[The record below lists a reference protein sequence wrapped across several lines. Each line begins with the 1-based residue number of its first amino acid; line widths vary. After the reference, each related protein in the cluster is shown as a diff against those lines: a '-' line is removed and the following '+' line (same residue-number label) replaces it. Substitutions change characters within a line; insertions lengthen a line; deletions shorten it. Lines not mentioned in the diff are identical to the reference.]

1 MFKPMDKKNNQK
13 LKLKTLS
20 YLNLCIFSLQVLDEG
35 KVIEFEPPYI
45 LLQRSNSFLYKLVE
59 QTGKAEAL
67 HLLEIAK
74 AAYNKEQ
81 LPVPLPDGNVTIIEN
96 LAAETEENSI
106 VNQPNGLQSNATVD
120 SIDRDTIINTK
131 NAEVP
136 SEDSSSMDNKDVK
149 VEIVEESSVEAENK
163 VAEELQDFTDNH
175 DENVETAALLS
186 EDKHEGSDS
195 DSSEGKEVEEKVAD
209 KDDKGDAES
218 DTEDTALIAKADSV
232 EKLKKSD

>member
-106 VNQPNGLQSNATVD
+106 VNQPNGLQSNANVD

-186 EDKHEGSDS
+186 EDKDEGSDS

>member
-163 VAEELQDFTDNH
+163 VAEELPDFTDNH

-186 EDKHEGSDS
+186 EDKHGGSDS

-209 KDDKGDAES
+209 KDDTGDAES